1 MSPRS
6 HFLVELEQR
15 YLPASLTLEGLYG
28 SYSLRLWLSETAAG
42 LGSPASECKPGSAAL
57 GPFLSFC
64 GLHSET
70 NLP

>member
-15 YLPASLTLEGLYG
+15 YLPPFLTLEGLCG
-28 SYSLRLWLSETAAG
+28 SYSLRLWSETAAG

-64 GLHSET
+64 GLHRET